1 MIIQLRSNLI
11 EVEDMYDLNFEEAM
25 AKLESGQAVK
35 LPEWHGCW
43 FKKDGKIL
51 VETRNGD
58 IVDTPYLDSYKD
70 RKDWMVTDI
79 SRDWQGIQ
87 YCLDAGKMVRRLDWP
102 IDQFL
107 FMRPKSDLSPEIIA
121 KLNTVSEDVRQ
132 ALLAQGREITFSAY
146 YCLWNG
152 GYVQNGWLPNSY
164 DLMLGCWQVVP
175 N

>member
-1 MIIQLRSNLI
+1 MIVQLRSNLI
-11 EVEDMYDLNFEEAM
+11 KVEDMYDLNFEEAM

-35 LPEWHGCW
+35 LPEWHGHW

-70 RKDWMVTDI
+70 RKDWMVTDT
-79 SRDWQGIQ
+79 SRDWPGIQ

-107 FMRPKSDLSPEIIA
+107 FMRPKNDLSPEIIA
-121 KLNTVSEDVRQ
+121 KLNPMSEEVRSV
-132 ALLAQGREITFSAY
+132 LLAQGREITFSAY

-164 DLMLGCWQVVP
+164 DLMLGAWQVVP

>member
-1 MIIQLRSNLI
+1 
-11 EVEDMYDLNFEEAM
+11 MYDLNFEEAM

-58 IVDTPYLDSYKD
+58 ITDTPYLDSYKD
-70 RKDWMVTDI
+70 RKDWMVTDT

-107 FMRPKSDLSPEIIA
+107 FMRPKNDLSPEIIA
-121 KLNTVSEDVRQ
+121 KLNPMSEDVRVV
-132 ALLAQGREITFSAY
+132 LLAQGREITFSAY
-146 YCLWNG
+146 YFLRTG

-164 DLMLGCWQVVP
+164 DLMLGAWQVVP